1 MALGLLA
8 LSLTLLLPAAQAG
21 ATTVGFWAGESVPGT
36 DHAKPSTYWNP
47 RSMEI
52 YKPRLW
58 ETLSRDRMQLYFN
71 LRFRSDFGPL
81 PKGRHRHHEALK
93 ILRAANR
100 YRVPVWGWVLIP
112 YSAGYWAWEGAA
124 EEEMRAVQTLVRWKA
139 KNKVRLRGIVID
151 PESPV
156 DTPYATT
163 AAILRGGG
171 KALASI
177 LRRNIDP
184 ASQCAAWSG
193 YSNIVAWAHARHIR
207 IAAAPTPTV
216 LDDLDDG
223 RLALQDASQFVVP
236 DAGWNELFFQ
246 AYRSVFYYFRRHDP
260 GPALVASYLL
270 SARAHFGKAGE
281 VTIGSAGRT
290 GYRTLGALVHDVRLA
305 ATLGAGEL
313 PIYSLERTLHAYGGL
328 SALDRL
334 AWASHH
340 PFKRR
345 ARALAAS
352 TKKAAVSVHTALA
365 RTDSYAAS
373 ATVAQAAER
382 GSTAIA
388 NPWPSACGA

>member
-1 MALGLLA
+1 
-8 LSLTLLLPAAQAG
+8 
-21 ATTVGFWAGESVPGT
+21 
-36 DHAKPSTYWNP
+36 
-47 RSMEI
+47 
-52 YKPRLW
+52 
-58 ETLSRDRMQLYFN
+58 MQLYFN

-151 PESPV
+151 PEPPV

-171 KALASI
+171 KALSSI
-177 LRRNIDP
+177 LRRDIDP
-184 ASQCAAWSG
+184 AGQCAAWAG
-193 YSNIVAWAHARHIR
+193 YSDIVAWAHARHIR
-207 IAAAPTPTV
+207 IAAAPAPTV

-260 GPALVASYLL
+260 GSALVASYLL

-340 PFKRR
+340 PFKRS

-373 ATVAQAAER
+373 ATSALAAAA
-382 GSTAIA
+382 GSSAIA
-388 NPWPSACGA
+388 NPWPAACGS